1 MSFTQQMVSSLRN
14 NDRRK
19 QKHIPFEK
27 KDTVKKGN
35 PINSKKYGPVGKH
48 NVEQLL
54 KKKEDNEKEQRIYKI
69 ILTLIIT
76 ILVIFGITYS
86 IKLIYF

>member
-1 MSFTQQMVSSLRN
+1 MSFTQQMVSSIRN

-48 NVEQLL
+48 NIEQLL
-54 KKKEDNEKEQRIYKI
+54 KKKKKMKKNKE
-69 ILTLIIT
+69 
-76 ILVIFGITYS
+76 F
-86 IKLIYF
+86 IK